1 MIDPLLAIWPEGSQR
16 GSQGNSYHNGDY
28 FKQAMRKSC
37 LPVGIE
43 PAAFDIPVIVQLLDW
58 KRIRTPAS
66 LITLSPSYPQITLRG
81 CGKIG

>member
-1 MIDPLLAIWPEGSQR
+1 MIDRLLAIWPEGSQR

-43 PAAFDIPVIVQLLDW
+43 PAAFDIPVIV
-58 KRIRTPAS
+58 
-66 LITLSPSYPQITLRG
+66 
-81 CGKIG
+81 